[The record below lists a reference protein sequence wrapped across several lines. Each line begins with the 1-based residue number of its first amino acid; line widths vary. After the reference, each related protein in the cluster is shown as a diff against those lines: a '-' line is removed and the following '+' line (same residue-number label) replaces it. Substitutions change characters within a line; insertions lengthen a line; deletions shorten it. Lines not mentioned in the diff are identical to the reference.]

1 MTTATQATAR
11 AIEAGPYR
19 QVYVWELPVRLTHWV
34 NFAAI
39 GVASVTG
46 FYIGYPFL
54 AGGGSLMSWMRAVHR
69 LAGYALVAGLL
80 LRVYWSFAGNE
91 WASWRVL
98 FPWLSRDGRAG
109 LWQALSYYLFVR
121 RKPPRD
127 IGHNSLAGLA
137 YSAVVAL
144 LAAEVASGFALYS
157 MARGG
162 GWTIAFGWVFWI
174 ASPQNVRLAHHL
186 IMWLLLGFAV
196 HHVYSCVLMDVEERN
211 GLITS
216 IFSGYKTVRRSDQ

>member
-1 MTTATQATAR
+1 MADAAKATTPTTPVS
-11 AIEAGPYR
+11 PYWHI
-19 QVYVWELPVRLTHWV
+19 YVWEVPVRLTHWV

-39 GVASVTG
+39 GVLSVTG

-69 LAGYALVAGLL
+69 LAGYVLVASLL
-80 LRVYWSFAGNE
+80 LRTYWAFVGNE
-91 WASWRVL
+91 WASWRAL
-98 FPWLSRDGRAG
+98 FPWLTRDGRG
-109 LWQALSYYLFVR
+109 EVWRTFLYYTFVR
-121 RKPPRD
+121 REPPSE
-127 IGHNSLAGLA
+127 IGHNPLAGMA

-157 MARGG
+157 MGQGG

-174 ASPQNVRLAHHL
+174 ASPQTVRLAHHL
-186 IMWLLLGFAV
+186 IMWLLLGFGV
-196 HHVYSCVLMDVEERN
+196 HHVYSCVLLDMEEGN

-216 IFSGYKTVRRSDQ
+216 IFSGYKLIRRSSQ